1 LHDGVRCDTAGCI
14 GSLKGGRLVSMALSN
29 EAFAE
34 DCARAAVVVSSR
46 QVPGACA
53 ALLIDRKTWRENGAI
68 GLRLI
73 GDRFEQTSARPPGYE
88 RPWALPPRAAGDRS
102 AAPVRPAARDATPR
116 TEDMEEGD

>member
-1 LHDGVRCDTAGCI
+1 
-14 GSLKGGRLVSMALSN
+14 
-29 EAFAE
+29 
-34 DCARAAVVVSSR
+34 
-46 QVPGACA
+46 
-53 ALLIDRKTWRENGAI
+53 LIDRKTWRENGAI

-73 GDRFEQTSARPPGYE
+73 GDHFEQTSARPPGYE